1 MDDRR
6 WILASFPAAIA
17 GIGVAG
23 YWAGILSD
31 GVPEIWQADLLA
43 QAGFDWGQTGSVA
56 ALIRGAS
63 LWLPLFVASLLVTR
77 FWAEL
82 FSRLRRRPLDPA
94 WAVSAWLF
102 SLMLPATMSLPYAL
116 IGISFGVV
124 FGSHV
129 FGGSGRYIVSP
140 ALLAMVFLGIAY
152 PSLLESARWLPGVDS
167 ASSWDTV
174 NRESLAAALASGVSF
189 SGLLIGREIGAIGT
203 VSALTCYAGALYLM
217 ALHEAARPTVGAAVA
232 AASIAAF
239 AAGGLPWHW
248 HIVIGQFAFL
258 AAFVATDPTIAAR
271 TLPGRLAYGATF
283 GVLTIV
289 IRVLDPSHPDGSW
302 HALLLAM
309 LCVPMFDH
317 LAQLRRSRRGA
328 ERSQS

>member
-1 MDDRR
+1 MDGRR

-17 GIGVAG
+17 GIGIAG
-23 YWAGILSD
+23 YWAAILSD
-31 GVPEIWQADLLA
+31 GVPEIWQAELLA
-43 QAGFDWGQTGSVA
+43 QAGFDWRQTGSVA

-63 LWLPLFVASLLVTR
+63 LWLPLFVSSLLVSR

-82 FSRLRRRPLDPA
+82 FSRLRRRAVDPG

-102 SLMLPATMSLPYAL
+102 SLMLPATMPLPYAL

-129 FGGSGRYIVSP
+129 FGGTGRYIVSP
-140 ALLAMVFLGIAY
+140 ALLAMVFLEVAY
-152 PSLLESARWLPGVDS
+152 PSLLESVRWIPGVDG
-167 ASSWDTV
+167 ASTWGMV
-174 NRESLAAALASGVSF
+174 NQESVAAAAAAGVSF
-189 SGLLIGREIGAIGT
+189 SALLIGREIGAIGT
-203 VSALTCYAGALYLM
+203 VSALACYAGALYLM
-217 ALHEAARPTVGAAVA
+217 AVYEAARPTVAAAVG

-248 HIVIGQFAFL
+248 HVVIGQFAFL
-258 AAFVATDPTIAAR
+258 AAFVATDPTIQAR
-271 TLPGRLAYGATF
+271 TRSGRLAYGATF
-283 GVLTIV
+283 GVLTIA
-289 IRVLDPSHPDGSW
+289 IRALDPSRPEGSW

-317 LAQLRRSRRGA
+317 LAQLKRSSRAA
-328 ERSQS
+328 EGSQS